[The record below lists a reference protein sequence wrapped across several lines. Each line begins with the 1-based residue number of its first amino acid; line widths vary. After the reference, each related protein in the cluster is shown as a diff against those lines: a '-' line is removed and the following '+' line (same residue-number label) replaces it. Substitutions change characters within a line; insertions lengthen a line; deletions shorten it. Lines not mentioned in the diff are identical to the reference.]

1 MRKARLVC
9 AECPA
14 LAKGLC
20 SSLNADE
27 LARLGAVSWHRR
39 FQSGKAIHEEGEIPP
54 AFGAVLSGVVK
65 LMKSM
70 PDGTQQIVGLAGAGD
85 FLGRPFTG
93 EARAAAVAASEVE
106 VCWFPRAAIEAL
118 ATESGAVKTWLYEY
132 VAGELEKAQ
141 EWIVLL
147 GRMTAEQKVAAF
159 LLSVLRNKRFEKD
172 GDSELPAEDDVTL
185 DLPLSRTEMADYL
198 GLTIETVSRHI
209 ARLRERGILT
219 VGSGR
224 TVTVHDTG
232 ALLDMVGSALTTLRA
247 KEALRA

>member
-14 LAKGLC
+14 LEKGLC
-20 SSLNADE
+20 GSLNENE

-39 FQSGKAIHEEGEIPP
+39 FHTGKAIHEEGEVPA
-54 AFGAVLSGVVK
+54 AFGAVVSGIVK

-85 FLGRPFTG
+85 FLGRPFAC
-93 EARAAAVAASEVE
+93 EARVAAVAANEVE
-106 VCWFPRAAIEAL
+106 VCWFPRAAIESL

-132 VAGELEKAQ
+132 VANELEKAQ

-159 LLSVLRNKRFEKD
+159 LLSVLRNKRLEGD
-172 GDSELPAEDDVTL
+172 EDSEPAAQEDVTL

-198 GLTIETVSRHI
+198 GLTIETVSRQI
-209 ARLRERGILT
+209 ARLRERGIVT

-224 TVTVHDTG
+224 IVTVRDAG
-232 ALLDMVGSALTTLRA
+232 ALLDLVDSALTTPRA
-247 KEALRA
+247 RQAWRA